1 MANVRPYINHLLQ
14 SSGITPACS
23 EEERLAA
30 EDLAQIFRNHGFE
43 PELQEFSASG
53 SKKIVNA
60 VLGVLVFLGALLM
73 GIGGAI
79 GFIGILLAIAGG
91 VLFTLERMGKTS
103 LSSIGAAGLSQNVIA
118 YHKASG
124 PLASPRNRPV
134 VVVAHYDSPR
144 ADLLSQMPYAAYR
157 PLIVKLLPYAML
169 APAVISIVRL
179 LPLPGAL
186 KVVLW
191 VLAIVAALVPLAAA
205 VATFANRFVLP
216 YTSGAVCNKSS
227 VAAMLGVMNAVAP
240 FKGDKEFPADV
251 PFKKYMREQRRAA
264 EAAARAAAE
273 AAAAEAAAKA
283 AKHGEPV
290 EDVAAA
296 GVATADVAAVDEA
309 PEGAAA
315 DAAEVAEAALGAT
328 LVGAA
333 AGAIAEGIANA
344 DEAPEVEGEADA
356 FAEETAE
363 TEGLYDDAAYDEAD
377 EEPVEEPAPV
387 EAAPAEPS
395 ILNAAGNYRFGEETI
410 RSLGMVSKS
419 CVLEYEEPAVPEP
432 VAEPAPAPAPAP
444 VENEAEQE
452 TEAEAS
458 DFAEDEVADEADVY
472 ADAYTDDEEDYL
484 GDDYDDYDDDGHG
497 SYADVND
504 NFEDA
509 GEDEDDDYDG
519 EFSDFAYQPSAYD
532 TNGLARFGGGA
543 TGIAGA
549 LSAVGA
555 GASRFFGDALNRGRE
570 ALRNLED
577 TARDMAGRLG
587 SSAERVD
594 DYADERSELDEQ
606 ELFSDQTIGFD
617 NDEEDL
623 EDEEVSTADQP
634 TVAYEAIPDTAL
646 SATEAIDTAPE
657 LSSVGQT
664 TESTAVFTPVST
676 EDDGDVVDDEVDS
689 NLSAETVEDA
699 LPEDE
704 SYVATAE
711 DLAGEDYAVDESA
724 DGGPVNGDSA
734 VEISMTSKVSEDEP
748 EDAVDPM
755 DPPSFE
761 VSSEVSD
768 DTVTTNEDAS
778 TGPLLGET
786 VAFTTPS
793 SEMMSTAAGPASQ
806 SAPVAPSL
814 GDTMDAL
821 VAQLDPSDMPRQR
834 PSMVI
839 PDPQHPS
846 LNQPVVASRSSL
858 FDLPDPS
865 APEVDPFA
873 PQSATGSLPAVA
885 RSEVPGKRRSFN
897 VIDPAAAPSPTPS
910 APVTAPATAT
920 GAFEVIS
927 SDAPMVS
934 YQKEEKRR
942 GLGGLFRRKK
952 KDESSMSEYLGV
964 DDDFDAKRSGRNIG
978 SWENFEDDGW
988 KGGAAG
994 AAGVGADELRDAV
1007 TSLGDDELL
1016 GHDIWFVAT
1025 GASEY
1030 GNAGLEAFLA
1040 SHRDKLRGVF
1050 LINLECV
1057 GAGQLA
1063 MLATEGDRRVLKG
1076 DKRIMNL
1083 VSRVSS
1089 ALHHEIG
1096 SVEMPYL
1103 ATDAYAAMNMS
1114 LRSLTIAGVEGSCLA
1129 CSHSEEDLPINLDV
1143 DNINRVADVV
1153 TEVIRRS

>member
-118 YHKASG
+118 YHRASG

-296 GVATADVAAVDEA
+296 DVAAADEA
-309 PEGAAA
+309 PEGAAV
-315 DAAEVAEAALGAT
+315 DATEVAEAALGAT

-344 DEAPEVEGEADA
+344 DEAPEAEGEADADA
-356 FAEETAE
+356 FAEETAGPE
-363 TEGLYDDAAYDEAD
+363 DLYDDAAYDEAD
-377 EEPVEEPAPV
+377 EEIFDEAEQADYADEPVDEVEDEAVAEEGEAVEELAEEPAPV
-387 EAAPAEPS
+387 EAAPEEPS

-432 VAEPAPAPAPAP
+432 VAEPVAAPAP
-444 VENEAEQE
+444 VEDEAEQE

-458 DFAEDEVADEADVY
+458 DFAEDEAADEAGVY
-472 ADAYTDDEEDYL
+472 ADEEEYL
-484 GDDYDDYDDDGHG
+484 DDDYDDDYDDDDYGDDD
-497 SYADVND
+497 Y
-504 NFEDA
+504 
-509 GEDEDDDYDG
+509 EDEDEYDG
-519 EFSDFAYQPSAYD
+519 EYDDLAYQPSAYD
-532 TNGLARFGGGA
+532 EGGLARFGGRA
-543 TGIAGA
+543 AGIAGA
-549 LSAVGA
+549 LSAVSA
-555 GASRFFGDALNRGRE
+555 GAARFFGE
-570 ALRNLED
+570 ALDRGKSALQNLEGVAHD
-577 TARDMAGRLG
+577 VAGRI
-587 SSAERVD
+587 SSADDVD
-594 DYADERSELDEQ
+594 EAVADDEQ
-606 ELFSDQTIGFD
+606 GADVPAVENEAAESDM
-617 NDEEDL
+617 
-623 EDEEVSTADQP
+623 STVDQP
-634 TVAYEAIPDTAL
+634 TVAYEALPDDMPAL
-646 SATEAIDTAPE
+646 DATETLDAASDATEVAPE
-657 LSSVGQT
+657 
-664 TESTAVFTPVST
+664 
-676 EDDGDVVDDEVDS
+676 
-689 NLSAETVEDA
+689 VE
-699 LPEDE
+699 
-704 SYVATAE
+704 
-711 DLAGEDYAVDESA
+711 GA
-724 DGGPVNGDSA
+724 DGETA
-734 VEISMTSKVSEDEP
+734 DET
-748 EDAVDPM
+748 EAAAEADAA
-755 DPPSFE
+755 
-761 VSSEVSD
+761 SD
-768 DTVTTNEDAS
+768 DTSAAEAEDDEQSAEK
-778 TGPLLGET
+778 PLLGAT
-786 VAFTTPS
+786 VAFTVQP
-793 SEMMSTAAGPASQ
+793 EPAPAQGATAAWTAPTEE
-806 SAPVAPSL
+806 SAPEPVESVDSLMAEINPPSQTQRRAPFVVA
-814 GDTMDAL
+814 
-821 VAQLDPSDMPRQR
+821 
-834 PSMVI
+834 
-839 PDPQHPS
+839 DPQQPS

-873 PQSATGSLPAVA
+873 PQSATGSLPTMKGAQSA
-885 RSEVPGKRRSFN
+885 QAPRRTLN
-897 VIDPAAAPSPTPS
+897 VIDPAASVAP
-910 APVTAPATAT
+910 TAATSTT

-927 SDAPMVS
+927 ADAPVVG

-952 KDESSMSEYLGV
+952 KDEPSMSEYLGV
-964 DDDFDAKRSGRNIG
+964 EDDFDAKRSGRDIG
-978 SWENFEDDGW
+978 SWDNFEDDDW
-988 KGGAAG
+988 KGGATG
-994 AAGVGADELRDAV
+994 AEGIDADQLRDAV

-1030 GNAGLEAFLA
+1030 DNAGIQAFLA

-1057 GAGQLA
+1057 GSGQVA

-1083 VSRVSS
+1083 VSKVS
-1089 ALHHEIG
+1089 AAFHHEFG
-1096 SVEMPYL
+1096 AVEMPYL

-1114 LRSLTIAGVEGSCLA
+1114 LRSLTIAGVDGPCLA
-1129 CSHSEEDLPINLDV
+1129 CSHSEEDHPLNIDV

>member
-179 LPLPGAL
+179 LPLPGVL

-296 GVATADVAAVDEA
+296 DVTAVDGA
-309 PEGAAA
+309 PEGAAV

-333 AGAIAEGIANA
+333 AGAIAEGVANA
-344 DEAPEVEGEADA
+344 DKAPEVEGEADA
-356 FAEETAE
+356 DADALAEETAE
-363 TEGLYDDAAYDEAD
+363 AEGLFDDVAYDEAD
-377 EEPVEEPAPV
+377 EEIFDEAEQADYADEPVDEVEDEAAAEEGEAIEEPAEEPAPV
-387 EAAPAEPS
+387 EAAPEEPS

-419 CVLEYEEPAVPEP
+419 CILEYEEPAVPEP
-432 VAEPAPAPAPAP
+432 VAEPAPAPAP
-444 VENEAEQE
+444 VEDEAEQE
-452 TEAEAS
+452 DEAETS
-458 DFAEDEVADEADVY
+458 DFAEDEAADEADVY
-472 ADAYTDDEEDYL
+472 TGDEEEYLDDDY
-484 GDDYDDYDDDGHG
+484 DDYDDYDDDD
-497 SYADVND
+497 Y
-504 NFEDA
+504 
-509 GEDEDDDYDG
+509 EDEYDG
-519 EFSDFAYQPSAYD
+519 EYDDLAYQPSAYD
-532 TNGLARFGGGA
+532 EGSLARFGGRA
-543 TGIAGA
+543 AGIAGA
-549 LSAVGA
+549 LSAVSA
-555 GASRFFGDALNRGRE
+555 GAARFFGE
-570 ALRNLED
+570 ALDRGKSALQNLEGVAHD
-577 TARDMAGRLG
+577 VAGRI
-587 SSAERVD
+587 SSADDVD
-594 DYADERSELDEQ
+594 EAVV
-606 ELFSDQTIGFD
+606 
-617 NDEEDL
+617 DEEQGADVPAA
-623 EDEEVSTADQP
+623 EDEAAESDMSTVDQP
-634 TVAYEAIPDTAL
+634 TVAYEALPDDMPAL
-646 SATEAIDTAPE
+646 DATETLDVASDATEVAPE
-657 LSSVGQT
+657 DEGVDGEAADEADAADADAAVE
-664 TESTAVFTPVST
+664 TEPEVASDDTSAAEA
-676 EDDGDVVDDEVDS
+676 EDDGQP
-689 NLSAETVEDA
+689 AE
-699 LPEDE
+699 
-704 SYVATAE
+704 
-711 DLAGEDYAVDESA
+711 
-724 DGGPVNGDSA
+724 
-734 VEISMTSKVSEDEP
+734 K
-748 EDAVDPM
+748 
-755 DPPSFE
+755 
-761 VSSEVSD
+761 
-768 DTVTTNEDAS
+768 
-778 TGPLLGET
+778 PLLGAT
-786 VAFTTPS
+786 VAFTVQ
-793 SEMMSTAAGPASQ
+793 SEPAPAQGATAAW
-806 SAPVAPSL
+806 SAPAEESVPEPIESVDSLMAEINPPSQAQRRAPFVVA
-814 GDTMDAL
+814 
-821 VAQLDPSDMPRQR
+821 
-834 PSMVI
+834 
-839 PDPQHPS
+839 DPQRPS

-873 PQSATGSLPAVA
+873 PQSATGSLPTMKGAQSA
-885 RSEVPGKRRSFN
+885 QTPRRTLN
-897 VIDPAAAPSPTPS
+897 VIDPAAAAAPTP
-910 APVTAPATAT
+910 ATSTT

-927 SDAPMVS
+927 ADAPVVG

-952 KDESSMSEYLGV
+952 KDEPSMSEYLGV
-964 DDDFDAKRSGRNIG
+964 EDDFDAKRSGRNIG
-978 SWENFEDDGW
+978 SWDNFEDDDW
-988 KGGAAG
+988 KGGATG
-994 AAGVGADELRDAV
+994 TEDVDADQLRDAV

-1030 GNAGLEAFLA
+1030 DNAGIQAFLA
-1040 SHRDKLRGVF
+1040 THRDKLRGVF

-1057 GAGQLA
+1057 GSGQVA

-1083 VSRVSS
+1083 VSKVS
-1089 ALHHEIG
+1089 AAFHHEFG
-1096 SVEMPYL
+1096 AVEMPYL

-1114 LRSLTIAGVEGSCLA
+1114 LRSLTIAGVDGPCLA
-1129 CSHSEEDLPINLDV
+1129 CSHSEEDHPLNIDV

>member
-251 PFKKYMREQRRAA
+251 PFKKYMREQRRAV

-296 GVATADVAAVDEA
+296 DVTAVDEA
-309 PEGAAA
+309 PEGAAV

-333 AGAIAEGIANA
+333 AGAIAEGVANA
-344 DEAPEVEGEADA
+344 DKAPEAEADA
-356 FAEETAE
+356 EAFVEETAE
-363 TEGLYDDAAYDEAD
+363 AEDLYDDTAYDDAD
-377 EEPVEEPAPV
+377 EEIFDEAEQADYTNEPVDEVEDEAAVEEGEAIEEPAEEPAPV
-387 EAAPAEPS
+387 AAAPEEPS

-410 RSLGMVSKS
+410 RSLGMVSAS

-432 VAEPAPAPAPAP
+432 VAEPAPAPVP
-444 VENEAEQE
+444 VEDEAEQE
-452 TEAEAS
+452 DEAETS
-458 DFAEDEVADEADVY
+458 DFAEDEAADEADVY
-472 ADAYTDDEEDYL
+472 TGDEEEYL
-484 GDDYDDYDDDGHG
+484 DDDYDDYDDDD
-497 SYADVND
+497 Y
-504 NFEDA
+504 
-509 GEDEDDDYDG
+509 EDEYDG
-519 EFSDFAYQPSAYD
+519 EYDDLAYQPSAYD
-532 TNGLARFGGGA
+532 EGSLARFGGRA
-543 TGIAGA
+543 AGIAGA
-549 LSAVGA
+549 LSAVSA
-555 GASRFFGDALNRGRE
+555 GAARFFGE
-570 ALRNLED
+570 ALDRGKSALQNLEGVAHD
-577 TARDMAGRLG
+577 VAGRI
-587 SSAERVD
+587 SSADDVD
-594 DYADERSELDEQ
+594 EAVV
-606 ELFSDQTIGFD
+606 
-617 NDEEDL
+617 DEEQGADVPVA
-623 EDEEVSTADQP
+623 EDEAAESDMSTVDQP
-634 TVAYEAIPDTAL
+634 TVAYEALPDDMPAL
-646 SATEAIDTAPE
+646 DATETFDVASDATEVAPE
-657 LSSVGQT
+657 DEGADSEAADEADAADADAAVE
-664 TESTAVFTPVST
+664 TEPEVASDDTSAAEA
-676 EDDGDVVDDEVDS
+676 EDDGQP
-689 NLSAETVEDA
+689 AE
-699 LPEDE
+699 
-704 SYVATAE
+704 
-711 DLAGEDYAVDESA
+711 
-724 DGGPVNGDSA
+724 
-734 VEISMTSKVSEDEP
+734 K
-748 EDAVDPM
+748 
-755 DPPSFE
+755 
-761 VSSEVSD
+761 
-768 DTVTTNEDAS
+768 
-778 TGPLLGET
+778 PLLGAT
-786 VAFTTPS
+786 VAFTVQP
-793 SEMMSTAAGPASQ
+793 EPAPAQGATAAW
-806 SAPVAPSL
+806 SAPAEESVPEPIESVDSLMAEINPPSQAQRRAPFVVA
-814 GDTMDAL
+814 
-821 VAQLDPSDMPRQR
+821 
-834 PSMVI
+834 
-839 PDPQHPS
+839 DPQQPS

-873 PQSATGSLPAVA
+873 PQSATGSLPSVKGTQAA
-885 RSEVPGKRRSFN
+885 QTPRRTLN
-897 VIDPAAAPSPTPS
+897 VIDPAAAAAPTP
-910 APVTAPATAT
+910 ATSTT

-927 SDAPMVS
+927 ADAPVVD

-952 KDESSMSEYLGV
+952 KDEPSMSEYLGV
-964 DDDFDAKRSGRNIG
+964 EDDFDAKRSGRNIG
-978 SWENFEDDGW
+978 SWDNFEDDDW
-988 KGGAAG
+988 KGGATG
-994 AAGVGADELRDAV
+994 TEDVDADQLRDAV

-1030 GNAGLEAFLA
+1030 DNAGIQAFLA

-1057 GAGQLA
+1057 GSGQVA

-1083 VSRVSS
+1083 VSKVS
-1089 ALHHEIG
+1089 AAFHHEFG
-1096 SVEMPYL
+1096 AVEMPYL

-1114 LRSLTIAGVEGSCLA
+1114 LRSLTIAGVDGPCLA
-1129 CSHSEEDLPINLDV
+1129 CSHSEEDYPLNIDV

>member
-296 GVATADVAAVDEA
+296 DVAAADEA
-309 PEGAAA
+309 PEGAAV
-315 DAAEVAEAALGAT
+315 DATEVAEAALGAT
-328 LVGAA
+328 LVGTA

-344 DEAPEVEGEADA
+344 DEAPEAEGEADADA
-356 FAEETAE
+356 FAEETAGPE
-363 TEGLYDDAAYDEAD
+363 DLYDDAAYDEAD
-377 EEPVEEPAPV
+377 EEIFDEAEQADYADEPVDEVEDEAVAEEGEAVEELAEEPAPV
-387 EAAPAEPS
+387 EAAPEEPS

-432 VAEPAPAPAPAP
+432 VAEPVAASAP
-444 VENEAEQE
+444 VEDEAEQE

-458 DFAEDEVADEADVY
+458 DFAEDEAADEAGVY
-472 ADAYTDDEEDYL
+472 ADEEEYL
-484 GDDYDDYDDDGHG
+484 DDDYDDD
-497 SYADVND
+497 YD
-504 NFEDA
+504 
-509 GEDEDDDYDG
+509 DDDYDDDDYEDEDEYDG
-519 EFSDFAYQPSAYD
+519 EYDDLAYQPSAYD
-532 TNGLARFGGGA
+532 EGGLSRFGGRA
-543 TGIAGA
+543 AGIAGA
-549 LSAVGA
+549 LSAVSA
-555 GASRFFGDALNRGRE
+555 GAARFFGEVLDRGKSALQ
-570 ALRNLED
+570 NLEGVAHD
-577 TARDMAGRLG
+577 VAGRI
-587 SSAERVD
+587 SSADDVD
-594 DYADERSELDEQ
+594 EAVADDEQ
-606 ELFSDQTIGFD
+606 GADVPAVENEAAESDM
-617 NDEEDL
+617 
-623 EDEEVSTADQP
+623 STVDQP
-634 TVAYEAIPDTAL
+634 TVAYEALPDDMPAL
-646 SATEAIDTAPE
+646 DATETLDAASDATEVAPE
-657 LSSVGQT
+657 
-664 TESTAVFTPVST
+664 
-676 EDDGDVVDDEVDS
+676 
-689 NLSAETVEDA
+689 VE
-699 LPEDE
+699 
-704 SYVATAE
+704 
-711 DLAGEDYAVDESA
+711 GA
-724 DGGPVNGDSA
+724 DGETA
-734 VEISMTSKVSEDEP
+734 DET
-748 EDAVDPM
+748 EAAAEADAA
-755 DPPSFE
+755 
-761 VSSEVSD
+761 SD
-768 DTVTTNEDAS
+768 DTSAAEAEDDEQSAEK
-778 TGPLLGET
+778 PLLGAT
-786 VAFTTPS
+786 VVFTVQP
-793 SEMMSTAAGPASQ
+793 EPAPAQGATAAWTAPTEE
-806 SAPVAPSL
+806 SAPEPVESVDSLMAEINPPSQTQRRAPFVVA
-814 GDTMDAL
+814 
-821 VAQLDPSDMPRQR
+821 
-834 PSMVI
+834 
-839 PDPQHPS
+839 DPQQPS

-873 PQSATGSLPAVA
+873 PQSATGSLPTMKGAQSA
-885 RSEVPGKRRSFN
+885 QAPRRTLN
-897 VIDPAAAPSPTPS
+897 VIDPAAAAAPT
-910 APVTAPATAT
+910 AATSTT

-927 SDAPMVS
+927 ADAPVVG

-952 KDESSMSEYLGV
+952 KDEPSMSEYLGV
-964 DDDFDAKRSGRNIG
+964 EDDFDAKRSGRDIG
-978 SWENFEDDGW
+978 SWDNFEDDDW
-988 KGGAAG
+988 KGGATG
-994 AAGVGADELRDAV
+994 AEGIDADQLRDAV

-1030 GNAGLEAFLA
+1030 DNAGIQAFLA

-1057 GAGQLA
+1057 GSGQVA

-1083 VSRVSS
+1083 VSKVS
-1089 ALHHEIG
+1089 AAFHHEFG
-1096 SVEMPYL
+1096 AVEMPYL

-1114 LRSLTIAGVEGSCLA
+1114 LRSLTIAGVDGPCLA
-1129 CSHSEEDLPINLDV
+1129 CSHSEEDHPLNIDV

>member
-296 GVATADVAAVDEA
+296 DV
-309 PEGAAA
+309 AAA
-315 DAAEVAEAALGAT
+315 DATEVAEAALGAT

-344 DEAPEVEGEADA
+344 DEAPEAEGEADADA
-356 FAEETAE
+356 FAEETAGPE
-363 TEGLYDDAAYDEAD
+363 DLYDDAAYDEAEQAD
-377 EEPVEEPAPV
+377 YADEPVAEVEDEAVAEEGEAVEELAEEPAPV
-387 EAAPAEPS
+387 EAAPEEPS

-432 VAEPAPAPAPAP
+432 VAELVAAPAP
-444 VENEAEQE
+444 VEDEAEQE

-458 DFAEDEVADEADVY
+458 DFAEDEAADE
-472 ADAYTDDEEDYL
+472 EEYL
-484 GDDYDDYDDDGHG
+484 DDDYDDD
-497 SYADVND
+497 YD
-504 NFEDA
+504 
-509 GEDEDDDYDG
+509 DDDYDDDDYEDEDEYDG
-519 EFSDFAYQPSAYD
+519 EYDDLAYQPSAYD
-532 TNGLARFGGGA
+532 EGGLARFGGRA
-543 TGIAGA
+543 AGIAGA
-549 LSAVGA
+549 LSAVSA
-555 GASRFFGDALNRGRE
+555 GAARFFGE
-570 ALRNLED
+570 ALDRGKSALQNLEGVAHD
-577 TARDMAGRLG
+577 VAGRI
-587 SSAERVD
+587 SSADDVD
-594 DYADERSELDEQ
+594 EAVADDEQ
-606 ELFSDQTIGFD
+606 GADVPAVENEAAESDM
-617 NDEEDL
+617 
-623 EDEEVSTADQP
+623 STVDQP
-634 TVAYEAIPDTAL
+634 TVAYEALPDDMPAL
-646 SATEAIDTAPE
+646 DATETLDAASDATEVAPE
-657 LSSVGQT
+657 
-664 TESTAVFTPVST
+664 
-676 EDDGDVVDDEVDS
+676 
-689 NLSAETVEDA
+689 VE
-699 LPEDE
+699 
-704 SYVATAE
+704 
-711 DLAGEDYAVDESA
+711 GA
-724 DGGPVNGDSA
+724 DGETA
-734 VEISMTSKVSEDEP
+734 DET
-748 EDAVDPM
+748 EAAAEADAA
-755 DPPSFE
+755 
-761 VSSEVSD
+761 SD
-768 DTVTTNEDAS
+768 DTSAAEAEDDEQSAEK
-778 TGPLLGET
+778 PLLGAT
-786 VAFTTPS
+786 VAFTVQP
-793 SEMMSTAAGPASQ
+793 EPAPAQGATAAWTAPTEESASEPVESVDSLMAEINPPSQ
-806 SAPVAPSL
+806 TQRRAPFVVA
-814 GDTMDAL
+814 
-821 VAQLDPSDMPRQR
+821 
-834 PSMVI
+834 
-839 PDPQHPS
+839 DPQQPS

-873 PQSATGSLPAVA
+873 PQSATGSLPTMKGAQSA
-885 RSEVPGKRRSFN
+885 QAPRRTLN
-897 VIDPAAAPSPTPS
+897 VIDPAAAAAPT
-910 APVTAPATAT
+910 AATSTT

-927 SDAPMVS
+927 ADAPVVG

-952 KDESSMSEYLGV
+952 KDEPSMSEYLGV
-964 DDDFDAKRSGRNIG
+964 EDDFDAKRSGRDIG
-978 SWENFEDDGW
+978 SWDNFEDDDW
-988 KGGAAG
+988 KGGATG
-994 AAGVGADELRDAV
+994 AEGIDADQLRDAV

-1030 GNAGLEAFLA
+1030 DNAGIQAFLA

-1057 GAGQLA
+1057 GSGQVA

-1083 VSRVSS
+1083 VSKVS
-1089 ALHHEIG
+1089 AAFHHEFG
-1096 SVEMPYL
+1096 AVEMPYL

-1114 LRSLTIAGVEGSCLA
+1114 LRSLTIAGVDGPCLA
-1129 CSHSEEDLPINLDV
+1129 CSHSEEDHPLNIDV